1 MRKLKMTLL
10 CSLFLITTAYAQKQ
24 FTLTSPNGRISTTIN
39 IGEKI
44 TYDITH
50 DGQSVLSPSPI
61 SLMLSDGEVW
71 GDNAKLSKSNKRSV
85 NETILSPS
93 RIHITN

>member
-39 IGEKI
+39 IGEN
-44 TYDITH
+44 H
-50 DGQSVLSPSPI
+50 L
-61 SLMLSDGEVW
+61 
-71 GDNAKLSKSNKRSV
+71 
-85 NETILSPS
+85 
-93 RIHITN
+93 

>member
-44 TYDITH
+44 TYDIT
-50 DGQSVLSPSPI
+50 D
-61 SLMLSDGEVW
+61 D
-71 GDNAKLSKSNKRSV
+71 
-85 NETILSPS
+85 
-93 RIHITN
+93 